1 MKKKLLLLLVF
12 CLAAVGLTIGATADD
27 GWDVSDIPE
36 EYRLPISCNDTLM
49 TVYDNRGNEWSLQH
63 RALNPDESC
72 YDLLTIEG
80 SGTITEIPDEI
91 WNYRDNV
98 RFIIVEGC
106 SVGDNLFTKFDNVE
120 LSAIMGRTSSEQLK
134 IGMEA
139 FSSSDSLRY
148 VYIGDGVVSIGER
161 AFRDCASLYD
171 VFIENVDRIGE
182 EAFRDCVSLKSI
194 VIPDSQVLGE
204 YAFAGCESL
213 ETAHIM
219 SQMVEAFAFE
229 DCSSLREV
237 ILDGVEYIEGTAFTR
252 GCENVSIT
260 VKNVDVLRGY
270 GTMTNVLTTESVAF
284 FSDAITSVTFEEGV
298 KYIAA
303 STFVECPSLTTVN
316 IPDTVE
322 SIGASAFGACTGL
335 KSLTIPESVTRID
348 EYAFTKCSA
357 LETINLPEGL
367 KTINDGVFSEC
378 SSLAALDIPDG
389 VKEIGANAFSD
400 CLSLAE
406 MDIPNSVTVIGENAF
421 SGCSRLK
428 SVKLSELVAQL
439 PAGIFYGCASL
450 TDIELPSI
458 VNSIGD
464 NAFNGCVSLPN
475 LKVSREVTRLG
486 GGVFDDC
493 AALSLSVYPGSYIQA
508 YAEAYDIPY
517 TLLDDGVDD
526 TVNSIESV
534 TSAKGFDPDGKPC
547 TVVTITMTNGDVER
561 FCVYDGK
568 DGEDGETVV
577 TPAFTD
583 VPANAYYADAVA
595 WAVANGITGGTA
607 ENTFSPDAPCTRA
620 QVVTFLWRAM
630 GSPEPRSAGTFTDV
644 NASSYYAKA
653 VRWALENG
661 ITSGTSATTFE
672 PNAVCTRAQ
681 VVTFLMRALDGRS
694 YGSAGFADVAASSY
708 YADAVAWAVANGI
721 TDGTG
726 ATTFSPDTQCN
737 RAQIVTFLYRAVA

>member
-120 LSAIMGRTSSEQLK
+120 LFAIMGRTSSEQLK

-322 SIGASAFGACTGL
+322 SIGARPFGA
-335 KSLTIPESVTRID
+335 
-348 EYAFTKCSA
+348 
-357 LETINLPEGL
+357 
-367 KTINDGVFSEC
+367 
-378 SSLAALDIPDG
+378 
-389 VKEIGANAFSD
+389 
-400 CLSLAE
+400 
-406 MDIPNSVTVIGENAF
+406 
-421 SGCSRLK
+421 
-428 SVKLSELVAQL
+428 
-439 PAGIFYGCASL
+439 
-450 TDIELPSI
+450 
-458 VNSIGD
+458 
-464 NAFNGCVSLPN
+464 
-475 LKVSREVTRLG
+475 
-486 GGVFDDC
+486 
-493 AALSLSVYPGSYIQA
+493 
-508 YAEAYDIPY
+508 
-517 TLLDDGVDD
+517 
-526 TVNSIESV
+526 
-534 TSAKGFDPDGKPC
+534 
-547 TVVTITMTNGDVER
+547 
-561 FCVYDGK
+561 
-568 DGEDGETVV
+568 
-577 TPAFTD
+577 
-583 VPANAYYADAVA
+583 
-595 WAVANGITGGTA
+595 
-607 ENTFSPDAPCTRA
+607 
-620 QVVTFLWRAM
+620 
-630 GSPEPRSAGTFTDV
+630 
-644 NASSYYAKA
+644 
-653 VRWALENG
+653 
-661 ITSGTSATTFE
+661 
-672 PNAVCTRAQ
+672 
-681 VVTFLMRALDGRS
+681 
-694 YGSAGFADVAASSY
+694 
-708 YADAVAWAVANGI
+708 
-721 TDGTG
+721 
-726 ATTFSPDTQCN
+726 
-737 RAQIVTFLYRAVA
+737 